1 MTAFQTMHTAG
12 VSQGLSGMPCC
23 EGHPNA
29 AATESQWQRWV
40 TCMTLCPHSTN
51 WQLALNCP
59 LLLKTPGKWV
69 ISSKWLSSERRKQ
82 WGRKCCGPE
91 ALCRLVDQWAVSAG
105 FHLMMLKLAP
115 AVLTAML
122 TTDTHTQETAFWKD
136 QIIALFLQ
144 YKDFIYLFI
153 YFKV

>member
-1 MTAFQTMHTAG
+1 
-12 VSQGLSGMPCC
+12 
-23 EGHPNA
+23 
-29 AATESQWQRWV
+29 
-40 TCMTLCPHSTN
+40 
-51 WQLALNCP
+51 
-59 LLLKTPGKWV
+59 
-69 ISSKWLSSERRKQ
+69 
-82 WGRKCCGPE
+82 
-91 ALCRLVDQWAVSAG
+91 
-105 FHLMMLKLAP
+105 MMLKLAP